1 MALTLTATADSST
14 TIGHAL
20 YGRTTWNKGSTQGAC
35 QGAYQ
40 GTSADKSR
48 VGIMIFT
55 GAGSALAGKVIQ
67 SIALSITCPAAGSSS
82 ESKVLTFHKSN
93 AQAMPSGVTG
103 SSVVGETL
111 GTLTGRFYNNTTTYT
126 LSASSN
132 AALFN
137 ALAAYLKAGNSALVI
152 YNGETSSS
160 SGYSGNFARVSSVTI
175 TVTYANATVWYRNG
189 NSWVEC
195 AVYYR
200 LNGAWVRVVPYYNS
214 GGTWIRV

>member
-1 MALTLTATADSST
+1 MALTFTATADSST

-20 YGRTTWNKGSTQGAC
+20 YGSTTWNKGSTQGAC

-40 GTSADKSR
+40 GTSGDKSR

-111 GTLTGRFYNNTTTYT
+111 GTLTGRFYNNTVTHT
-126 LSASSN
+126 LNASTN

-137 ALAAYLKAGNSALVI
+137 ALAAYLKAGNSVSQRLPCWRLPSPWLSSRDFCWSIAAFSRFMSSLAD
-152 YNGETSSS
+152 SSS
-160 SGYSGNFARVSSVTI
+160 
-175 TVTYANATVWYRNG
+175 
-189 NSWVEC
+189 
-195 AVYYR
+195 
-200 LNGAWVRVVPYYNS
+200 
-214 GGTWIRV
+214 